1 MTCREKQHNS
11 LKAFSL
17 LSLLITLPWE
27 SIALPSQLET
37 AGSLPPEI
45 WNHTSSSRKKHLNG
59 TASYTQPSSQ
69 PTMEPHSQSSHHQG
83 AGDAVGTPP
92 GFSLSRY
99 HQYPSLRCN
108 TAVGLNSSADG
119 LHLLSLAA
127 GIIESCVHT

>member
-1 MTCREKQHNS
+1 MTCREKQHNNS
-11 LKAFSL
+11 KAFSL

-27 SIALPSQLET
+27 GSTLPSQLET

-45 WNHTSSSRKKHLNG
+45 WNHTDSGSNKHLNR

-69 PTMEPHSQSSHHQG
+69 PTLEPHSQSSHHQG
-83 AGDAVGTPP
+83 AGDAVGTSP

-99 HQYPSLRCN
+99 LQHPSLHCN

-127 GIIESCVHT
+127 GIIESCVHS